1 MTAVLQ
7 RVKNAA
13 VRVDGKTVGSCDA
26 GLMIL
31 LGVRQGDDA
40 EDSRLLAEKIA
51 RLRIFE
57 DEAGKMNLSV
67 LDIGGSALVVSNF
80 TLAADYSHGNRPS
93 FIEAAR
99 PEIAEPLYLD
109 FAARLRALVGRVEC
123 GEFGADM
130 KIEMTADGPVTIVME
145 SDKLRKGKRGI

>member
-7 RVKNAA
+7 RVKYAT
-13 VRVDGKTVGSCDA
+13 VRVDGNTVGACEA

-31 LGVRQGDDA
+31 LGVRQGDDE
-40 EDSRLLAEKIA
+40 EDSSLLAEKIA

-93 FIEAAR
+93 YIEAAR

-130 KIEMTADGPVTIVME
+130 KIEMMADGPVTIVME
-145 SDKLRKGKRGI
+145 SDQVRKGKRSV